1 MIILI
6 PILASICWFIGRFY
20 AALKRNLHV
29 APGAVLDLL
38 PRGESRIP
46 IIVPVEDINL
56 ATIMTL
62 GAACE
67 RSRDVTAVHVT
78 IDPDQPSSV
87 AERWPQQIPGI
98 PLVVIDSP
106 YRTAADPIAVYVN
119 DRLRA
124 APHEITVMIPLI
136 EVHHW
141 YQRPLV
147 NQSLKRLS
155 SLLAPRRHVQVIH
168 YPFHSGPAHRRS
180 PAPRKTS

>member
-1 MIILI
+1 
-6 PILASICWFIGRFY
+6 
-20 AALKRNLHV
+20 
-29 APGAVLDLL
+29 
-38 PRGESRIP
+38 
-46 IIVPVEDINL
+46 
-56 ATIMTL
+56 MTL

-87 AERWPQQIPGI
+87 AERWPQQIPGT